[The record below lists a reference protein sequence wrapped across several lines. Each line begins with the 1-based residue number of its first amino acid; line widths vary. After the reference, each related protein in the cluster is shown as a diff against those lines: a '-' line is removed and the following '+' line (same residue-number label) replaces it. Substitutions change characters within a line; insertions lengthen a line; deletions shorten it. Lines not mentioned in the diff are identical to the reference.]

1 MLTKVL
7 LIAAAAA
14 VLIGALIIY
23 GRHSKN
29 QTPMMNGGCH
39 GDCAH
44 CASRCEDEQKK

>member
-29 QTPMMNGGCH
+29 QSPHDERGCH

-44 CASRCEDEQKK
+44 CASRCEDEKKK

>member
-39 GDCAH
+39 GDLSLIH
-44 CASRCEDEQKK
+44 I